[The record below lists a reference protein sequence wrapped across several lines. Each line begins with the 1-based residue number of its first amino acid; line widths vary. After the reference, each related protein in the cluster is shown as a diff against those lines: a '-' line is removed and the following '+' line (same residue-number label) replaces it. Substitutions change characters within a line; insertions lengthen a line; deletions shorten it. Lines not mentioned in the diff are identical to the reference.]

1 MPHRH
6 SKSSAHKSSSRRTK
20 DKNKSRTER
29 PIDPLGNAP
38 PPVFIA
44 LGARRACIPYTPAF
58 QGLDLRVVRPVSAR
72 EKLVVRDAVE
82 ILGRLGAKVKGM
94 GMGMGM
100 GMDEEEGQEGVV
112 SRKGEMWSLSY
123 VGW

>member
-1 MPHRH
+1 M
-6 SKSSAHKSSSRRTK
+6 
-20 DKNKSRTER
+20 
-29 PIDPLGNAP
+29 
-38 PPVFIA
+38 
-44 LGARRACIPYTPAF
+44 
-58 QGLDLRVVRPVSAR
+58 VRPVSAR

-94 GMGMGM
+94 GMGMDG
-100 GMDEEEGQEGVV
+100 EEGQEGAV

>member
-1 MPHRH
+1 M
-6 SKSSAHKSSSRRTK
+6 
-20 DKNKSRTER
+20 DC
-29 PIDPLGNAP
+29 LGNAP

-82 ILGRLGAKVKGM
+82 ILGRLGAKVKGL
-94 GMGMGM
+94 GIE
-100 GMDEEEGQEGVV
+100 DEGGEEWQEGIV